1 MDSHS
6 LPILCVRGRRQKNLE
21 VLTVGVGR
29 ICTCFVFLFGFYC
42 FRVFVLCFILWF
54 CVVFFCFDLCFLS
67 FCLLVCRVLCLCFS
81 VLFLYFCDFVLCLFC
96 FMSFVYVVFWF
107 YFFASLFFCIF
118 VLCFCCSLCVLP
130 LFYVSGPFS
139 HFRVFVFLC
148 VV

>member
-1 MDSHS
+1 MRQRTSAEKFGGSNSWGGSH
-6 LPILCVRGRRQKNLE
+6 LYL
-21 VLTVGVGR
+21 
-29 ICTCFVFLFGFYC
+29 
-42 FRVFVLCFILWF
+42 
-54 CVVFFCFDLCFLS
+54 

-81 VLFLYFCDFVLCLFC
+81 VLFLYFCDFVLCLCC